1 MVSQTAE
8 PDISVVCSKRL
19 NLEILCSLTVRRR
32 QASSLGFG
40 QTQDYAIVVHR
51 KKLVRRNPDDARL
64 TECEKAAK
72 VDVKLML
79 VVFIQRR
86 DVA

>member
-1 MVSQTAE
+1 MVSAAVTTE
-8 PDISVVCSKRL
+8 KRL
-19 NLEILCSLTVRRR
+19 NLQILCLPTVRRR
-32 QASSLGFG
+32 QAPSFGFG

-72 VDVKLML
+72 VDIKFML